1 MKFIFS
7 SNLRQGF
14 AVNIFI
20 GTQEADR
27 RGHVLWIDVATNISP
42 GIFKWTIAENI
53 QEQINIESL
62 TTRRDKTFSN
72 SDE

>member
-14 AVNIFI
+14 TVNIFI
-20 GTQEADR
+20 GAQEANR
-27 RGHVLWIDVATNISP
+27 GGHVLWIDVATNISP
-42 GIFKWTIAENI
+42 DIFKWTITANI
-53 QEQINIESL
+53 QKQINTKSL

-72 SDE
+72 SYE